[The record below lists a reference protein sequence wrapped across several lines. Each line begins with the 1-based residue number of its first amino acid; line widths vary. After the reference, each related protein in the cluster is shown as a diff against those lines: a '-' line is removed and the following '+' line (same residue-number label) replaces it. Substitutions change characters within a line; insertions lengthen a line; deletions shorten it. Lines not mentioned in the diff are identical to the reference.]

1 MKRTVKIILILIII
15 LLVASFF
22 VYRSEVFKKESPSTR
37 SSALPKAGGSEPS
50 EEVEVEIFKLIEE
63 IKVEVLDE
71 MTGSTESSDSVL
83 EPKTE
88 SKTPEQDLG
97 SVDEVTKKV
106 PTELVYNVPFASQAP
121 FANWDMPYQEAC
133 EEAVMIMAAKYFK
146 SEKLD
151 AQIMDEEILKLV
163 AWEEKNNYPIDL
175 TADQIVEVLKKYF
188 FINAYTDTET
198 NVQNIKDL
206 LNQKKLI
213 IIPAAGRQ
221 LGNPYFTGVGPLY
234 HNLVIIG
241 YDEDEFITNDPG
253 TRRGEKYRY
262 KYFDLINAIH
272 DWNGGVRVFKDP
284 RPEPDI
290 TKGKKV
296 MVVID

>member
-1 MKRTVKIILILIII
+1 MKKTAQIVFTFIVILF
-15 LLVASFF
+15 VVSFF
-22 VYRSEVFKKESPSTR
+22 IYKDKVFKKE
-37 SSALPKAGGSEPS
+37 AEVIN
-50 EEVEVEIFKLIEE
+50 EEVETEI
-63 IKVEVLDE
+63 LDE
-71 MTGSTESSDSVL
+71 KQDDIEPEIDTSSAQGGSVPSE
-83 EPKTE
+83 
-88 SKTPEQDLG
+88 TPEQIMS
-97 SVDEVTKKV
+97 SVLY
-106 PTELVYNVPFASQAP
+106 PVPFAPQAP
-121 FANWDMPYQEAC
+121 HANWDMPYQEAC
-133 EEAVMIMAAKYFK
+133 EEAAMIMIAKYAK
-146 SEKLD
+146 KEKFD

-163 AWEEKNNYPIDL
+163 AWQEKNNYPIDL